1 MGAQRLSDIRLT
13 VKAKVTVRVAI
24 LDVFR
29 GGGEEEEGGGDT
41 ASRERSGEGKE
52 PRDATGISLDALSS
66 RIFLMASYC
75 TLTLALRI
83 VKVTRAK
90 SAARGRIIAFFS
102 FFLPFSLLLSFAPCP
117 MDDLTEMRSRR

>member
-13 VKAKVTVRVAI
+13 VKAKVTVRVVI

-29 GGGEEEEGGGDT
+29 GGEEEEGGGDT

>member
-29 GGGEEEEGGGDT
+29 GGEEEEGGGDT